1 MAGPD
6 DPRFVRR
13 VGAVLV
19 AEHDG
24 GTVPSGEGGADVV
37 ADAVQFLRIDGGD
50 AEALTANAVVA
61 VFDEPAEALT
71 AATRLHLRAMGGE
84 RAGRWCAGVHVADL
98 EMTGEGT
105 ATLAAIDG
113 ATALARVAR
122 RGTTAVATDALPVLG
137 HLHDASLEAVDVP
150 DMPAGSVH
158 LIVPRWSAPVL
169 PRRRMVALIAGAAA
183 VGGTGVV
190 VWMATHR
197 PPRGPEPRNLAI
209 GVGPFRSS
217 GSDQAT
223 AWIGPALRDGLNSEL
238 TELPGVR
245 VFSDEFM
252 DFVMTREG
260 LSAIAVAQ
268 RLGIEK
274 MVSGSVVTVG
284 DTVRVEASVVDV
296 ATGVLDG
303 AHVESGRA
311 QDFLALES
319 DLVLGVVASLRITLS
334 AEEERRIAARR
345 ATDLDQLRRLL
356 DAEGESRP
364 APPPQ
369 APPAGPGD
377 GHSRLLDLLGPRE
390 AQADEVLPQIE
401 AFLERYRRA
410 TEARDVAALGA
421 MYETFSPE
429 QRAALER
436 YFGGVRDLR
445 VAIDHVEAA
454 VVGDEAAVTYA
465 RADDFVD
472 VQTGRPGHVAVRLT
486 KTFRRVD
493 GRWLFAKSR

>member
-1 MAGPD
+1 
-6 DPRFVRR
+6 V
-13 VGAVLV
+13 VGAR
-19 AEHDG
+19 ASSAPDG
-24 GTVPSGEGGADVV
+24 GTDRGGGGRGRDRRGLLDGHAPAADRPRAAQPGDRRGPIPVVRVGSGDRV
-37 ADAVQFLRIDGGD
+37 D
-50 AEALTANAVVA
+50 
-61 VFDEPAEALT
+61 
-71 AATRLHLRAMGGE
+71 
-84 RAGRWCAGVHVADL
+84 RAGPARPAQQPS
-98 EMTGEGT
+98 
-105 ATLAAIDG
+105 DG
-113 ATALARVAR
+113 A
-122 RGTTAVATDALPVLG
+122 
-137 HLHDASLEAVDVP
+137 
-150 DMPAGSVH
+150 
-158 LIVPRWSAPVL
+158 PR
-169 PRRRMVALIAGAAA
+169 
-183 VGGTGVV
+183 
-190 VWMATHR
+190 
-197 PPRGPEPRNLAI
+197 
-209 GVGPFRSS
+209 
-217 GSDQAT
+217 
-223 AWIGPALRDGLNSEL
+223 RDGLNSQL

-284 DTVRVEASVVDV
+284 DTVRVEARVVDV

-319 DLVLGVVASLRITLS
+319 DLVLGVVASLPITLS
-334 AEEERRIAARR
+334 AEEKGRIAARR

-390 AQADEVLPQIE
+390 AQADDVLPQIE
-401 AFLERYRRA
+401 AFLEQYRRA

-421 MYETFSPE
+421 MYEAFSPE

-436 YFGGVRDLR
+436 YFGGVRD
-445 VAIDHVEAA
+445 
-454 VVGDEAAVTYA
+454 
-465 RADDFVD
+465 
-472 VQTGRPGHVAVRLT
+472 
-486 KTFRRVD
+486 
-493 GRWLFAKSR
+493 

>member
-1 MAGPD
+1 MHAERIIGAGRP
-6 DPRFVRR
+6 PPPGSGSRR
-13 VGAVLV
+13 SVALTVLVGA
-19 AEHDG
+19 A
-24 GTVPSGEGGADVV
+24 
-37 ADAVQFLRIDGGD
+37 
-50 AEALTANAVVA
+50 
-61 VFDEPAEALT
+61 
-71 AATRLHLRAMGGE
+71 
-84 RAGRWCAGVHVADL
+84 
-98 EMTGEGT
+98 
-105 ATLAAIDG
+105 ATLAGG
-113 ATALARVAR
+113 ALQVQLAGVR
-122 RGTTAVATDALPVLG
+122 P
-137 HLHDASLEAVDVP
+137 P
-150 DMPAGSVH
+150 
-158 LIVPRWSAPVL
+158 
-169 PRRRMVALIAGAAA
+169 AGAAA
-183 VGGTGVV
+183 HGSACPGGAEYEVGVARWG
-190 VWMATHR
+190 A
-197 PPRGPEPRNLAI
+197 A
-209 GVGPFRSS
+209 F
-217 GSDQAT
+217 
-223 AWIGPALRDGLNSEL
+223 
-238 TELPGVR
+238 PGR
-245 VFSDEFM
+245 
-252 DFVMTREG
+252 
-260 LSAIAVAQ
+260 
-268 RLGIEK
+268 RL
-274 MVSGSVVTVG
+274 
-284 DTVRVEASVVDV
+284 
-296 ATGVLDG
+296 
-303 AHVESGRA
+303 
-311 QDFLALES
+311 LES
-319 DLVLGVVASLRITLS
+319 DLVLGVVTSLPITLS

-486 KTFRRVD
+486 KTLRRVD
-493 GRWLFAKSR
+493 GRWLFGASR

>member
-1 MAGPD
+1 MT
-6 DPRFVRR
+6 RR
-13 VGAVLV
+13 LRVHARGSDHRNRAAPLPGSGSRRSVALTVLVGAAAAL
-19 AEHDG
+19 A
-24 GTVPSGEGGADVV
+24 GGALQVE
-37 ADAVQFLRIDGGD
+37 L
-50 AEALTANAVVA
+50 
-61 VFDEPAEALT
+61 
-71 AATRLHLRAMGGE
+71 
-84 RAGRWCAGVHVADL
+84 AGV
-98 EMTGEGT
+98 
-105 ATLAAIDG
+105 
-113 ATALARVAR
+113 R
-122 RGTTAVATDALPVLG
+122 P
-137 HLHDASLEAVDVP
+137 P
-150 DMPAGSVH
+150 
-158 LIVPRWSAPVL
+158 
-169 PRRRMVALIAGAAA
+169 AGAAA
-183 VGGTGVV
+183 HGSACPGGAEYEVGVARWG
-190 VWMATHR
+190 A
-197 PPRGPEPRNLAI
+197 A
-209 GVGPFRSS
+209 
-217 GSDQAT
+217 
-223 AWIGPALRDGLNSEL
+223 
-238 TELPGVR
+238 LPGR
-245 VFSDEFM
+245 
-252 DFVMTREG
+252 
-260 LSAIAVAQ
+260 
-268 RLGIEK
+268 RL
-274 MVSGSVVTVG
+274 
-284 DTVRVEASVVDV
+284 
-296 ATGVLDG
+296 
-303 AHVESGRA
+303 
-311 QDFLALES
+311 LES
-319 DLVLGVVASLRITLS
+319 DLVLDVVALLPITPS
-334 AEEERRIAARR
+334 AKEERRIAARR

>member
-1 MAGPD
+1 
-6 DPRFVRR
+6 
-13 VGAVLV
+13 
-19 AEHDG
+19 
-24 GTVPSGEGGADVV
+24 
-37 ADAVQFLRIDGGD
+37 
-50 AEALTANAVVA
+50 
-61 VFDEPAEALT
+61 
-71 AATRLHLRAMGGE
+71 
-84 RAGRWCAGVHVADL
+84 
-98 EMTGEGT
+98 
-105 ATLAAIDG
+105 
-113 ATALARVAR
+113 
-122 RGTTAVATDALPVLG
+122 
-137 HLHDASLEAVDVP
+137 
-150 DMPAGSVH
+150 
-158 LIVPRWSAPVL
+158 
-169 PRRRMVALIAGAAA
+169 
-183 VGGTGVV
+183 
-190 VWMATHR
+190 
-197 PPRGPEPRNLAI
+197 
-209 GVGPFRSS
+209 
-217 GSDQAT
+217 
-223 AWIGPALRDGLNSEL
+223 
-238 TELPGVR
+238 
-245 VFSDEFM
+245 
-252 DFVMTREG
+252 

-284 DTVRVEASVVDV
+284 DTVRVEARVVDV
-296 ATGVLDG
+296 TSGVLDG

-319 DLVLGVVASLRITLS
+319 DLVLGVVSSLPITLS

-364 APPPQ
+364 AAPPPPQ

-401 AFLERYRRA
+401 AFLEQYRRA
-410 TEARDVAALGA
+410 TEARDVPALGA
-421 MYETFSPE
+421 MYEAFSPE

-454 VVGDEAAVTYA
+454 VVGNEAAVTYA
-465 RADDFVD
+465 RTDDFVD

-486 KTFRRVD
+486 KTLRRVD